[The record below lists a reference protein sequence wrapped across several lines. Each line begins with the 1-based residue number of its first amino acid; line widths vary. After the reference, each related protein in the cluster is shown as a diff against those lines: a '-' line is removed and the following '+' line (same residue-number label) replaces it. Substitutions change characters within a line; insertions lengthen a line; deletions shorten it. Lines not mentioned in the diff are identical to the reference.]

1 MAFEE
6 GSGQRLLTKHSPF
19 WQAIDS
25 ACPHGRFQPAGR
37 HVLPP
42 PSNSVIDAPLT
53 YTAQDSADGT
63 MLGWRLRWLSSDQQ
77 APRVEAEAEEAG
89 LFVREIYCLASVLR
103 AENRPPIVP
112 VYVVQRYEAVNARFG
127 NVHVNVLTS
136 SNSQEGRRQEASLLR
151 TAGTCARASPSGDA
165 DKAADT

>member
-77 APRVEAEAEEAG
+77 AARMEAEEVG
-89 LFVREIYCLASVLR
+89 LFVREIYCLARVLR

-127 NVHVNVLTS
+127 NVHVNQQCVDIVKLS
-136 SNSQEGRRQEASLLR
+136 GRQATRSVA
-151 TAGTCARASPSGDA
+151 
-165 DKAADT
+165 